1 MKKVYVDLLF
11 TSIPLGKTVDL
22 IINKIYVE
30 KKHEGFCRNQFL
42 KNHKVVQRLYFL
54 RRW

>member
-1 MKKVYVDLLF
+1 MKKVYADLLF

-30 KKHEGFCRNQFL
+30 KKHEGFCQKSVF
-42 KNHKVVQRLYFL
+42 KKS
-54 RRW
+54 